1 MVRAGCP
8 GSPGCR
14 VGVVVVAVTWSLAFP
29 PSQSPAVVYQG
40 EFYVCGIDEVWGVPL
55 GTRFVGG
62 MRTCSRSS
70 RRWS

>member
-8 GSPGCR
+8 DSPGCH
-14 VGVVVVAVTWSLAFP
+14 VWVVVVAVTWSLAFP

-62 MRTCSRSS
+62 MRTCSRSR